1 MSDTWARL
9 TASYQRLL
17 YVSLKEVQN
26 HMGDRWTEGVRRGL
40 SKSIH
45 QHLRVSHVALCSPA
59 HGSGV
64 TEGKRIHGKKE
75 WKSLGAWR
83 AVLTFLH
90 SCAYQKLEEQPNK
103 RCFTCFSQKT
113 LVKMCVQVPAE
124 KAPVVTWDRLA

>member
-9 TASYQRLL
+9 TTSYQKLL

-26 HMGDRWTEGVRRGL
+26 HMGDRWAEGVRRGL

-45 QHLRVSHVALCSPA
+45 QRLRVSHVALCSPA
-59 HGSGV
+59 HGPGV
-64 TEGKRIHGKKE
+64 TEGKRTHGKKE
-75 WKSLGAWR
+75 WKSLEAWR

-90 SCAYQKLEEQPNK
+90 SCAYQKLEKQPNK
-103 RCFTCFSQKT
+103 RCFTRFSQKT

-124 KAPVVTWDRLA
+124 KAAVVTWDRLA